1 MNAVLKAYTLS
12 QCMEIMAD
20 YAAAYEAQGGRNL
33 IFCEDRLT
41 LLAERALL
49 KRLGGTFRSS
59 VSTFARFIKTE
70 ERVLSKQ
77 GSVMAVGEVMTRLQ
91 KEKKLQCFTTL
102 GGIGNHARCIYET
115 LAQLSASEIT
125 PEILASGS
133 AALTDDVLKKKIADL
148 ALIYEGYTEFL
159 RKSGFVDESKYLSL
173 LPARIREDKS
183 LKQVN
188 VFFLCYPSFTAQARE
203 TIRAAC
209 ESGANVIGIFCAG
222 EEELYTNRAADA
234 FYRVC
239 GEYGK
244 VQIRE
249 AGMPLQ
255 GEAEVLRKGLF
266 NPLKPPMSTFT
277 EHIHIFEAED
287 KQAEAEYVAVK
298 IRRAM
303 AENPNLR
310 YRDISVLV
318 SDVAGYS
325 LSLKKALGE
334 YGIPYFVDEK
344 RSLRRHPV
352 SRFLLDCLRTVRER
366 FSPASVQSLTQNL
379 FFGESDEYR
388 NYLMKFANYRGGAKR
403 PIKTGEA
410 VTQFYDIPSL
420 EEAQKRLLLAT
431 NGIKDR
437 GYGRDYCAA
446 VRKIL
451 VDFEV
456 EEKLNGLADSLDDVA
471 QKGYLAQIYGALE
484 RVLSEAELL
493 TGGKEMR
500 VAEFETV
507 LKDGLDATEISL
519 IPLKSDAVFIGDL
532 TDSRIESARILFA
545 MGMTDA
551 VPRTST
557 DTAIVSDEEIKLLSE
572 VKTLLE
578 PTVAEVNL
586 RARESACLNLCSFT
600 DELYLTYSLAA
611 DGSEPSLSDV
621 FRYIDTL
628 FRDVENPGGKKKFT
642 RAKKYA
648 KQDFAYRCSA
658 PVPAIRQLLIE
669 KNEYEG
675 KKVDSNLEY
684 SSLYTAL
691 DKLSVTEK
699 DDYLR
704 EHEGH
709 VRIERG
715 EELFFSDGK
724 VSPTTLESYFD
735 CPFRH
740 FASKGLRLKDREEAT
755 VLSMDT
761 GNFVHLLL
769 QKTTVKTDEFET
781 EEALRD
787 YAMKEGA
794 ALLQTSVYAMQQD
807 TASGLHFSETLL
819 RESAD
824 VAVAAYRQIKNSKFK
839 VESTEKWVNGE
850 FFNGKVDRMD
860 GTDKYVRII
869 DYKTGAIDDSAVA
882 YYTGR
887 KIQME
892 LYMSE
897 LKGERIPAGVFYF
910 PAVVSYKKDDEGRFR
925 MMGFMNGSEEAV
937 LCGDTTL
944 SKDNPKLTSEFF
956 PSALKNSANTT
967 RVMDEET
974 FRDFVDYSVY
984 VSRQGCQELKEGFI
998 AATPYDGKCEICKY
1012 GGMCGFNKGVSK
1024 TRKTGAIKP
1033 SEVAKI
1039 AKEKREGKA

>member
-12 QCMEIMAD
+12 QCMDAMAD
-20 YAAAYEAQGGRNL
+20 YAAAYEAQGGTNL

-59 VSTFARFIKTE
+59 VSTFARFMKTE
-70 ERVLSKQ
+70 ERVISKQ

-91 KEKKLQCFTTL
+91 REKKLQCFTTL
-102 GGIGNHARCIYET
+102 SGVGNNARCIYET

-125 PEILASGS
+125 PEILIEGCAE
-133 AALTDDVLKKKIADL
+133 LTDDVLKKKISDL
-148 ALIYEGYTEFL
+148 ALVYEGYTAFL
-159 RKSGFVDESKYLSL
+159 QESGFVDESKYLSL
-173 LPARIREDKS
+173 LPARIREDKA
-183 LKQVN
+183 LKHVN

-203 TIRAAC
+203 TIRAVC
-209 ESGANVIGIFCAG
+209 ESAANVIGVFYAG
-222 EEELYTNRAADA
+222 EEEVYTNRAAEA
-234 FYRVC
+234 FCRVC
-239 GEYGK
+239 AEFGK

-249 AGMPLQ
+249 LGKPLQ
-255 GEAEVLRKGLF
+255 GDAEILRKGLF
-266 NPLKPPMSTFT
+266 NPLKPPMSAFT
-277 EHIHIFEAED
+277 DKIHIFEAED
-287 KQAEAEYVAVK
+287 KPAEAEYVAVK
-298 IRRAM
+298 IRRAT
-303 AENPNLR
+303 AERPDLR
-310 YRDISVLV
+310 YRDIAVLV

-325 LSLKKALGE
+325 LPLKKAFGE
-334 YGIPYFVDEK
+334 YGIPCFVDEK
-344 RSLRRHPV
+344 RSLKRHPV

-366 FSPASVQSLTQNL
+366 FSPASVQSLAQNL
-379 FFGESDEYR
+379 FFGESDAYR
-388 NYLMKFANYRGGAKR
+388 NYLLKFANYRGGAKR
-403 PIKTGEA
+403 PIKTGKVVEDL
-410 VTQFYDIPSL
+410 YDIQML
-420 EEAQKRLLLAT
+420 EEGQRRLLLAT

-437 GYGRDYCAA
+437 GHGRDYCAA

-451 VDFEV
+451 VDFDV
-456 EEKLNGLADSLDDVA
+456 EEKLNALADSLDDVA
-471 QKGYLAQIYGALE
+471 QKGYLAQIYGALDK
-484 RVLSEAELL
+484 VLAEAELL
-493 TGGKEMR
+493 TGNKEMR

-507 LKDGLDATEISL
+507 LQDGLDATEISL
-519 IPLKSDAVFIGDL
+519 IPLKADAVFIGDL
-532 TDSRIESARILFA
+532 TDSRIATARILFA

-557 DTAIVSDEEIKLLSE
+557 DTAIVSDKEIERLAE

-600 DELYLTYSLAA
+600 DELYLTYPLAA
-611 DGSEPSLSDV
+611 DGSEPSLSDI

-628 FRDVENPGGKKKFT
+628 FRDVENPGTKKKFT

-648 KQDFAYRCSA
+648 PQDFAYRCSA

-669 KNEYEG
+669 KNEYEA
-675 KKVDSNLEY
+675 KRVDSNLEY

-704 EHEGH
+704 ERGGY
-709 VRIERG
+709 VCVERG
-715 EELFFSDGK
+715 EELFFSDGRI
-724 VSPTTLESYFD
+724 SPTTLEAYFD

-740 FASKGLRLKDREEAT
+740 FANKGLKLRDREEAT

-769 QKTTVKTDEFET
+769 QKTTVKTDEFAT
-781 EEALRD
+781 EAELRA
-787 YAMKEGA
+787 YAMQEGA
-794 ALLQTSVYAMQQD
+794 EILKTSVYAMQQD

-819 RESAD
+819 KESAD
-824 VAVAAYRQIKNSKFK
+824 VAVAAYRQIKNSKYK
-839 VESTEKWVNGE
+839 VESTETWVNGE

-860 GTDKYVRII
+860 GTDKYVRIV
-869 DYKTGAIDDSAVA
+869 DYKTGTIDDSAVA

-910 PAVVSYKKDDEGRFR
+910 PASVSYKENEEGRFR
-925 MMGFMNGSEEAV
+925 MQGFMNGSEEAV

-944 SKDNPKLTSEFF
+944 SKDNPKVTSEFF
-956 PSALKNSANTT
+956 PSALKNSSNTT
-967 RVMDEET
+967 RVMEEET
-974 FRDFVDYSVY
+974 FRDFVDYSVH
-984 VSRQGCQELKEGFI
+984 VARQGCQELKEGFI
-998 AATPYDGKCEICKY
+998 AATPYEGKCGSCKY

-1024 TRKTGAIKP
+1024 VRKTGSVKP
-1033 SEVAKI
+1033 SEIANVAR
-1039 AKEKREGKA
+1039 EKREGK